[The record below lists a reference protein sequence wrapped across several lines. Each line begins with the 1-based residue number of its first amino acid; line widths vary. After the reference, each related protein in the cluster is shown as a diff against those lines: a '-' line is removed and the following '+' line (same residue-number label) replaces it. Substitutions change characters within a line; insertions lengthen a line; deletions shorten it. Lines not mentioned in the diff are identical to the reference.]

1 MISMAFSG
9 FLEVRKKRSEATHV
23 MQLRKLNDGHPFEIV
38 KNFYNSGDLAARCD
52 RAGLDVAVRETANYF
67 LYGTGSRR

>member
-1 MISMAFSG
+1 
-9 FLEVRKKRSEATHV
+9 